1 MGVSDDE
8 RRNVAETMRSM
19 LVGNDIR
26 YAEQFYDLL
35 TGDVLPDYQTRS
47 YRQTIEVLADLIDRP
62 TCRNAYDGREFDCSA
77 CGATWHLLEQR
88 DGGEWS
94 HVRTPGFCPKCG
106 AEVMSDEG

>member
-19 LVGNDIR
+19 LIGNDIR

-47 YRQTIEVLADLIDRP
+47 YQQTIEVLADLIDRP
-62 TCRNAYDGREFDCSA
+62 VCHPASVPFGPCGDTAAGCSVCGEPLMINAYTRPPSYYPRCA
-77 CGATWHLLEQR
+77 
-88 DGGEWS
+88 
-94 HVRTPGFCPKCG
+94 KCG
-106 AEVMSDEG
+106 AEVVR